1 MEAPF
6 SWREVLTKHP
16 VWAADFELDIE
27 RTALVIVDMQNVTT
41 CVGYSGHRFLSTGY
55 PEVAAAYFRRVD
67 DVVLPNI
74 ERLLTAFR
82 ERQLRVVHLTVGSH
96 LPDGTDFE
104 PLRRSREDDFEEEHG
119 EGSVLSSVGSEPH
132 AIHPRLMPQ
141 AGELVLNKVSRSAF
155 ASTGIDQV
163 LRNMGITGLIFTGVA
178 TNACVAATA
187 EDAGDRG
194 YRGIIVEDATASTNL
209 ILHESALL
217 NFASLYG
224 RVMASEELLDL
235 LDRRPA
241 EQALNTR

>member
-6 SWREVLTKHP
+6 SWRDALTKKP
-16 VWAADFELDIE
+16 VWAAQFELDLTH
-27 RTALVIVDMQNVTT
+27 TALVIVDMQNITT
-41 CVGYSGHRFLSTGY
+41 RRGFRGHRFLSANY
-55 PEVAAAYFRRVD
+55 PEVAAAYFKRID
-67 DVVLPNI
+67 DIVLPNV

-82 ERQLRVVHLTVGSH
+82 GRRLRVVYLTVGSH

-104 PLRRSREDDFEEEHG
+104 PLRRSRENDFEKEGG
-119 EGSVLSSVGSEPH
+119 EGSVLTGVGGEPH
-132 AIHPRLMPQ
+132 AIHPQLTPQ

-155 ASTGIDQV
+155 TSTGIDQI

-178 TNACVAATA
+178 TNACVGATA

-194 YRGIIVEDATASTNL
+194 YRCVVVEDATASTDP

-224 RVMASEELLDL
+224 KVMASEEVLDL
-235 LDRRPA
+235 LDW
-241 EQALNTR
+241 